1 MLPLA
6 LAPALALAL
15 TRCEPRGGG
24 LRGGA
29 LAAVV
34 LLVLFLVLPWS
45 GLGLGLGLLLWLGLG
60 VRARLGLALTLA
72 RFLLCGAWRLGYL
85 DKCIQRRRGRVRV
98 GGNEAGVT
106 VQG

>member
-1 MLPLA
+1 
-6 LAPALALAL
+6 
-15 TRCEPRGGG
+15 
-24 LRGGA
+24 
-29 LAAVV
+29 V

-45 GLGLGLGLLLWLGLG
+45 GLGLGLGFGVRGSGFRVRGLGLG
-60 VRARLGLALTLA
+60 LTLALTLA

-98 GGNEAGVT
+98 GGSEAGVT